1 MENNKTLVEQSG
13 FLPSTG
19 IRSYDSSV
27 PTQYDEAS
35 SLINEAKKQV
45 EKMKIGSYT
54 PSIRAIDPSEDADGD
69 DSDKSG
75 VDTSFDVDTS
85 FSKLNSVVGGAGSK
99 DPQKSKADSYN
110 KLNDMMKS
118 IRDRTRNT
126 YYGKQ
131 QSYGDIVSRNQ
142 AEENA
147 NFGVFGKG
155 TKVNITEAYDFLSNG
170 NAALAKFKSYMPG
183 RDNEDYYGK
192 RQSTWEKARNGVG
205 KLATKTALY
214 GVSGVIG
221 LLPAAYNL
229 IKTGSLSAAFDN
241 DFTRMVND
249 IDERIN
255 HSMAHYYTRE
265 ERNMGFL
272 ESLGTANFLFNDVI
286 GSGVSF
292 TTGAILS
299 AYLTGGLGVSSLGAV
314 GAKIGMRAAGK
325 MIASKVAASA
335 VKSTFGAYRAGAM
348 YGRAIG
354 NMAKVGINTL
364 VGAGWESSVEAQ
376 SFMKDSEQKYK
387 EYFKSMY
394 GRNPNQSEMTEF
406 RGSIANTANSIF
418 LANMGIVGL
427 SNYLLLGKY
436 MGLDSNFASKYIP
449 GISKAYDKTGKFVD
463 RYLFGL
469 GVKRS
474 TEESGKLVVTKANL
488 FQKSFGTIWNVS
500 KRPISEGVWEEG
512 MQGVAQRMGEDFIR
526 SRYDKT
532 YLGASASIVDS
543 FAKSV
548 ADQFTSREGLKE
560 VGIGALIGGMFGA
573 RNGVFGIFER
583 RNRARE
589 IEENVKNFNANN
601 AFTAQS
607 VKDQMRNLT
616 ELNAQMNDPNA
627 EMYSKFELSERMGLL
642 DDMAENFR
650 SMVNSLDD
658 SELASEMNTDAE
670 SVKRYKEDI
679 INDFDTK
686 LSNYQKA
693 SSFAE
698 AVTAETSS
706 DLYRANVANSVFQGL
721 DAEDRAIELA
731 KSIGDYVNDNNLSN
745 KINLFH
751 SLSSK
756 ADSVAK
762 RLRAMKIEMDALNE
776 EIERMATSPRR
787 VENGVDTEAER
798 IKEKTIKYEKLNE
811 IYKRLSTELL
821 NYTQEEFYASDPTNS
836 ARRLVESETM
846 TVEDILDAYDSVDK
860 LGAYIT
866 TDYGKKNPSDKKK
879 ADDLKGMV
887 LEYQRAITQYKVIRS
902 FMNSIQDKR
911 FMRHDFG
918 LFSKFMNDMVL
929 SEKESL
935 DSDRFA
941 QAPTGNTKTD
951 IEIDEMLNKGEISSD
966 EAFTMKVF
974 GHLNDVIL
982 PQEEQDI
989 VSDEEY
995 EAAMNDEPFSDDAY
1009 NRIVN
1014 KLFTG
1019 NVSLLSPREVE
1030 IYGKYKQ
1037 DFDEVVKS
1045 LGDSPV
1051 SMIQRTRDALE
1062 KVTTSDIK
1070 QQNDNVIDSVK
1081 SDLDEDA
1088 KKDLDENI
1096 KKYNELQNKKDN
1108 GEDVDESELE
1118 EAKNAIQSYGN
1129 DGGVDNLIAYVDQNR
1144 VIANGKTSDGTLS
1157 DFGSKEEHVAYLLNE
1172 EDPSSKSSGANV
1184 ESVQNPEILMARK
1197 ITSSSGDVTYEV
1209 SGLVA
1214 DKFINRTFTGLMTQ
1228 TSAEKM
1234 DNGKNKYT
1242 IYINGETITI
1252 MESPIHG
1259 RWMIDKAS
1267 ADVINKYTDV
1277 SIRDIGTAYTVI
1289 GEKSG
1294 DSIVPYRTGVG
1305 FGVNEGERIDSDT
1318 LAETKKGDTVD
1329 LEVDMNDSYNQELFK
1344 KYEDAVASQNEDAIA
1359 EAEKDLK
1366 NNLVIKVMR
1375 NKKFISVLKADTG
1388 GITGITSIRSAAF
1401 EKYKRNGRNSS
1412 KIELGTKKVAQT
1424 LPGRPNLVVDENG
1437 NARNF
1442 PITEKGAENVVDVG
1456 YALNGEVFLKNGSE
1470 YSVFPFATFT
1480 KKFKGTKVPV
1490 VVIKGRNG
1498 LNYLYPV
1505 SLKSVESSE
1514 GQMWINRINE
1524 MLDPENADII
1534 DLIQSDIQE
1543 LNAYLTRLGL
1553 DPSEYQVSLLTP
1565 IDGLRKAKEA
1575 IERESSI
1582 PDVYGWVTDQSRGVN
1597 DILLNDVEINIDL
1610 EGEMFVA
1617 PKIRISFGNVSSSNK
1632 KKSKSKIED
1641 SVEEEELP
1649 FDKNGNPNVIQEG
1662 ESKTE
1667 YESPSEGAEEAKGEE
1682 TPTPEEVISE
1692 QQQQVQAEQTQR
1704 QAGEKM
1710 EPAQGQQP
1718 TKSSGKK
1725 RNAKNFKS
1733 VVEDIEKHIEE
1744 NKMPKYANFF
1754 DFLARGIASGN
1765 IRFFIGKGKN
1775 GDIAEV
1781 LGLRK
1786 DPKTENKAG
1795 KISTKDGFTLNALIS
1810 SLKGEE
1816 NSVPIEGAEDP
1827 AVMGYISSRTD
1838 EQIEGEIINF
1848 LKFIQYK
1855 PSGALNYS
1863 LRTNGMPMKGEY
1875 ATEEEINEMVSK
1887 IDALVSSE
1895 VQQPSDPKIDEMA
1908 KAAKEGGR
1916 DGLIDTLKENISDLS
1931 EEEADNFVSDVI
1943 GHMESTGDN
1952 DKIDK
1957 IIGGLENGG
1966 QNEGGD
1972 NIRDEKAGSQKV
1984 DGEKQGQPGAA
1995 KPAQGNGVLSGPA
2008 KGEVK
2013 TRDTQKEVTEFSNI
2027 LKRII
2032 QGVKTGLSASDKKS
2046 YADFI
2051 RKISSGDNS
2060 VSKRMNNLL
2069 DNLTSEAKKVY
2080 ETIDDNKVSVT
2091 EDVASSFY
2099 KGIQYDPNFKQKI
2112 ASDLFDMMVN
2122 GVDSSIVDSVR
2133 NGLMNDLSDVVDM
2146 MTEDDASKNV
2156 DKIIARLEAISDNFS
2171 DIAIKNKF
2179 SPFGV
2184 EVAKVIDEASNSVTQ
2199 EKSYRIFEGGQPKK
2213 YVTVK
2218 GFAYGG
2224 ESAYT
2229 DLGDYATFEQIPY
2242 NVLSKNGIKEGLG
2255 IGKLREMGYTYVGG
2269 SDGSWIEK
2277 FDTRTGKIDMY
2288 NINTGEA
2295 FRAKMKES
2303 VKMNSFLRKLNQS
2316 GRDIQNLESSKSQE
2330 EVVRD
2335 QSLVDSSD
2343 NKDAKRETNT
2353 KC

>member
-35 SLINEAKKQV
+35 SLIDEAKKQV

-54 PSIRAIDPSEDADGD
+54 PSIRAIDPSEDADES

-170 NAALAKFKSYMPG
+170 NTALAKFKSYMPG

-221 LLPAAYNL
+221 ILPAAYNL

-325 MIASKVAASA
+325 MVASKVAASA

-406 RGSIANTANSIF
+406 RGSITNTANSIF

-449 GISKAYDKTGKFVD
+449 GISKAYDKTGKFID
-463 RYLFGL
+463 RHLFGL

-474 TEESGKLVVTKANL
+474 TEEAGKLVATKANL

-543 FAKSV
+543 FAKSI

-601 AFTAQS
+601 AFAAQS
-607 VKDQMRNLT
+607 VKDQMRNLA

-627 EMYSKFELSERMGLL
+627 EIYSKFELSERMGLL

-658 SELASEMNTDAE
+658 SELASEMNTDIE

-679 INDFDTK
+679 IKDFDSK

-706 DLYRANVANSVFQGL
+706 DLYRANVANSIFQGL

-731 KSIGDYVNDNNLSN
+731 NSIGDYVNDNNLSN

-776 EIERMATSPRR
+776 EIERMATSLRR

-887 LEYQRAITQYKVIRS
+887 LEYQKAITQYKVIRS

-918 LFSKFMNDMVL
+918 LFSKFMNDIVL
-929 SEKESL
+929 GEKESL
-935 DSDRFA
+935 DSDRFVQVA
-941 QAPTGNTKTD
+941 TGNTKTD
-951 IEIDEMLNKGEISSD
+951 AEIDEMLNKGELSSD

-989 VSDEEY
+989 VSDEEH
-995 EAAMNDEPFSDDAY
+995 EAAMEDPFSQPEVY
-1009 NRIVN
+1009 NRIVD

-1019 NVSLLSPREVE
+1019 NTSLLSPRERE

-1037 DFDEVVKS
+1037 DFDDYVQS

-1051 SMIQRTRDALE
+1051 SMIQRTRESLE
-1062 KVTTSDIK
+1062 KATTSDIK
-1070 QQNDNVIDSVK
+1070 QQNNNVVDSVK

-1108 GEDVDESELE
+1108 GEDVDEIELE

-1129 DGGVDNLIAYVDQNR
+1129 DGSVDNLIAYVDQNR

-1157 DFGSKEEHVAYLLNE
+1157 DFGSKEEQVADLLNE
-1172 EDPSSKSSGANV
+1172 EDPSDKSSGANI
-1184 ESVQNPEILMARK
+1184 ESAQNPEILMARK
-1197 ITSSSGDVTYEV
+1197 ITSSSGDVIYEV

-1214 DKFINRTFTGLMTQ
+1214 EKFIERAQFSIQFQMSTDKLP
-1228 TSAEKM
+1228 
-1234 DNGKNKYT
+1234 NGKNKYT
-1242 IYINGETITI
+1242 ISVSGDTITI
-1252 MESPIHG
+1252 IESPIHG

-1267 ADVINKYTDV
+1267 ADVINRYTNV

-1289 GEKSG
+1289 GERSG
-1294 DSIVPYRTGVG
+1294 DGIVPYRTGVG
-1305 FGVNEGERIDSDT
+1305 FGVNESDRIDSDV
-1318 LAETKKGDTVD
+1318 LAETKKGDKVE

-1344 KYEDAVASQNEDAIA
+1344 KYEGAVASQNEDAIA
-1359 EAEKDLK
+1359 EAEKELK
-1366 NNLVIKVMR
+1366 SNLVIKVM
-1375 NKKFISVLKADTG
+1375 KDGKFISVLKADTG
-1388 GITGITSIRSAAF
+1388 GITGISSIRSAAF
-1401 EKYKRNGRNSS
+1401 EKYKKNGQNSS
-1412 KIELGTKKVAQT
+1412 KIELGAKKVAQT

-1442 PITEKGAENVVDVG
+1442 PVTEKGAENVVDVG
-1456 YALNGEVFLKNGSE
+1456 YALNGEVFLKNGSK

-1480 KKFKGTKVPV
+1480 KKYKGTKVPV

-1505 SLKSVESSE
+1505 SLKSVYSAE
-1514 GQMWINRINE
+1514 GHMWVDRINE
-1524 MLDPENADII
+1524 MLDPENANMI

-1553 DPSEYQVSLLTP
+1553 DPAEYQVSLLTP
-1565 IDGLRKAKEA
+1565 IDGLRKAREA
-1575 IERESSI
+1575 ILNESSI
-1582 PDVYGWVTDQSRGVN
+1582 PDVYGWVTNQSRSVD

-1617 PKIRISFGNVSSSNK
+1617 PKIRISFGNVSSQKN

-1641 SVEEEELP
+1641 SAEEEELP

-1667 YESPSEGAEEAKGEE
+1667 DEGTEE
-1682 TPTPEEVISE
+1682 TYSEETSTPEEATPE
-1692 QQQQVQAEQTQR
+1692 QQQVEAAQPAQVQQSTQTQR
-1704 QAGEKM
+1704 QTGEKAGAAQ
-1710 EPAQGQQP
+1710 EQKPA
-1718 TKSSGKK
+1718 KSSGK

-1733 VVEDIEKHIEE
+1733 VVENIEKHRIEA
-1744 NKMPKYANFF
+1744 KKDSKYENFF

-1775 GDIAEV
+1775 GDIVKA
-1781 LGLRK
+1781 LGLDEDFRSSGGMSK
-1786 DPKTENKAG
+1786 IATEKG
-1795 KISTKDGFTLNALIS
+1795 ITLDELIN
-1810 SLKGEE
+1810 SLK
-1816 NSVPIEGAEDP
+1816 NSNEP
-1827 AVMGYISSRTD
+1827 AVSGYISSRTP
-1838 EQIEGEIINF
+1838 EQIKGEIKSF
-1848 LKFIQYK
+1848 LEYIRYK

-1863 LRTNGMPMKGEY
+1863 LRTNGMPIKGEY

-1895 VQQPSDPKIDEMA
+1895 VQQSSDSSIDEMD
-1908 KAAKEGGR
+1908 KALNEGR
-1916 DGLIDTLKENISDLS
+1916 MDDFMDLLNSKISNEFGGLS
-1931 EEEADNFVSDVI
+1931 EEEVSDYISDVTEYLQSEEEVYGSLI
-1943 GHMESTGDN
+1943 ESLNKKKEELKNGKQ
-1952 DKIDK
+1952 DK
-1957 IIGGLENGG
+1957 
-1966 QNEGGD
+1966 GGD
-1972 NIRDEKAGSQKV
+1972 NVRDKKAGSQKV
-1984 DGEKQGQPGAA
+1984 DGKKQGQPGTTE
-1995 KPAQGNGVLSGPA
+1995 PAQGNGVLSGPT
-2008 KGEVK
+2008 KGEV
-2013 TRDTQKEVTEFSNI
+2013 TTSGNRILPEDGQSNNKEV
-2027 LKRII
+2027 
-2032 QGVKTGLSASDKKS
+2032 
-2046 YADFI
+2046 
-2051 RKISSGDNS
+2051 
-2060 VSKRMNNLL
+2060 
-2069 DNLTSEAKKVY
+2069 
-2080 ETIDDNKVSVT
+2080 
-2091 EDVASSFY
+2091 
-2099 KGIQYDPNFKQKI
+2099 
-2112 ASDLFDMMVN
+2112 
-2122 GVDSSIVDSVR
+2122 SVR
-2133 NGLMNDLSDVVDM
+2133 
-2146 MTEDDASKNV
+2146 
-2156 DKIIARLEAISDNFS
+2156 
-2171 DIAIKNKF
+2171 
-2179 SPFGV
+2179 
-2184 EVAKVIDEASNSVTQ
+2184 
-2199 EKSYRIFEGGQPKK
+2199 
-2213 YVTVK
+2213 

-2224 ESAYT
+2224 
-2229 DLGDYATFEQIPY
+2229 DYAYENIKDKVESVEPIPDF
-2242 NVLSKNGIKEGLG
+2242 VIKSNGIKYGDG
-2255 IGKLREMGYTYVGG
+2255 SGKLGKLGYRRAG
-2269 SDGSWIEK
+2269 DSWYYK
-2277 FDTRTGKIDMY
+2277 FFNNSGKYDMY

-2295 FRAKMKES
+2295 FRIKPNIGVS
-2303 VKMNSFLRKLNQS
+2303 MNSLTRFLFQS
-2316 GRDIQNLESSKSQE
+2316 GRDIQNLESGKSQE

-2335 QSLVDSSD
+2335 QFLVDSSD
-2343 NKDAKRETNT
+2343 NNDAKRETNT

>member
-35 SLINEAKKQV
+35 SLIDEAKKQV

-54 PSIRAIDPSEDADGD
+54 PSIRAIDPSEDADES

-110 KLNDMMKS
+110 KLNAMMKS

-142 AEENA
+142 TEENA

-170 NAALAKFKSYMPG
+170 NTALAKFKSYMPG
-183 RDNEDYYGK
+183 RDNEDYYGR

-221 LLPAAYNL
+221 ILPAAYNL

-286 GSGVSF
+286 GSGLSF
-292 TTGAILS
+292 TTGAMLS
-299 AYLTGGLGVSSLGAV
+299 AYLSGGLGVSSFGSI
-314 GAKIGMRAAGK
+314 GAKIGMRYAGNVSRAVGAAKSAIGSLGAK
-325 MIASKVAASA
+325 VGIRAAERMTAAQVASSA
-335 VKSTFGAYRAGAM
+335 VKSAFGTYRAGAM

-354 NMAKVGINTL
+354 NIAKIGVNTL

-427 SNYLLLGKY
+427 SNYFLIGKY
-436 MGLDSNFASKYIP
+436 MGLNSRFASKYIP
-449 GISKAYDKTGKFVD
+449 GVRKAYDGTGDFINKH
-463 RYLFGL
+463 LFGL
-469 GVKRS
+469 GVKKS
-474 TEESGKLVVTKANL
+474 TEEAGKLVAVKGNL
-488 FQKSFGTIWNVS
+488 LQKSFATVWNVS
-500 KRPISEGVWEEG
+500 KRPLSEGFWEEG
-512 MQGVAQRMGEDFIR
+512 MQGIAQRMGEDFIR

-532 YLGASASIVDS
+532 YLGASASIADS
-543 FAKSV
+543 FAKSF

-560 VGIGALIGGMFGA
+560 VGIGALIGGLFGA

-583 RNRARE
+583 SNQAKV
-589 IEENVKNFNANN
+589 IDENVQKFNANN
-601 AFTAQS
+601 AFTSQS
-607 VKDQMRNLT
+607 VKAQMRNLA
-616 ELNAQMNDPNA
+616 ELNAQMNDPSA
-627 EMYSKFELSERMGLL
+627 EMYSKFKLSEKMGLL

-650 SMVNSLDD
+650 SMVESLDEN
-658 SELASEMNTDAE
+658 ELASEMNTDVE
-670 SVKRYKEDI
+670 NVKRYKEDI
-679 INDFDTK
+679 IKDFDAK

-706 DLYRANVANSVFQGL
+706 DLYRDNVENAVFQGL
-721 DAEDRAIELA
+721 DAEDRAIDLA
-731 KSIGDYVNDNNLSN
+731 NSIGDYVNDNNLSN

-762 RLRAMKIEMDALNE
+762 RLRAMKTEMDALNE
-776 EIERMATSPRR
+776 EIERMATNPRR
-787 VENGVDTEAER
+787 VENGVDMEAER

-836 ARRLVESETM
+836 ARRLVESEAM

-887 LEYQRAITQYKVIRS
+887 LEYQKAITQYKVIRS

-918 LFSKFMNDMVL
+918 LFSKFMNDIVL
-929 SEKESL
+929 GEKESL
-935 DSDRFA
+935 DSDRFVQVA
-941 QAPTGNTKTD
+941 TGNTKTD
-951 IEIDEMLNKGEISSD
+951 AEIDEMLNKGELSSD

-989 VSDEEY
+989 VSDEEH
-995 EAAMNDEPFSDDAY
+995 EAAMEDPFSQPEVY
-1009 NRIVN
+1009 NRIVD

-1019 NVSLLSPREVE
+1019 NTSLLSPRERE

-1037 DFDEVVKS
+1037 DFDDYVQS
-1045 LGDSPV
+1045 LGDNPV
-1051 SMIQRTRDALE
+1051 SMIQRTRESLE
-1062 KVTTSDIK
+1062 KATTNDIK
-1070 QQNDNVIDSVK
+1070 QQNNNVVDSVK
-1081 SDLDEDA
+1081 SDLDDDA

-1108 GEDVDESELE
+1108 GEDVDEAELE

-1157 DFGSKEEHVAYLLNE
+1157 DFGSKEEQVADLLNE
-1172 EDPSSKSSGANV
+1172 EDPSDKSSGANI
-1184 ESVQNPEILMARK
+1184 ESAQNPEILMARK
-1197 ITSSSGDVTYEV
+1197 ITSSSGDVIYEV

-1214 DKFINRTFTGLMTQ
+1214 EKFIERAQFSIQFQMSTDKLP
-1228 TSAEKM
+1228 
-1234 DNGKNKYT
+1234 NGKNKYT
-1242 IYINGETITI
+1242 IGVSGDTITI
-1252 MESPIHG
+1252 IESPIHG

-1267 ADVINKYTDV
+1267 ADVINRYTNV

-1289 GEKSG
+1289 GERSG
-1294 DSIVPYRTGVG
+1294 DGIVPYRTGVG
-1305 FGVNEGERIDSDT
+1305 FGVNESDRIDSDV
-1318 LAETKKGDTVD
+1318 LAETKKGDKVE

-1359 EAEKDLK
+1359 EAEKELK
-1366 NNLVIKVMR
+1366 SNLVIKVMR
-1375 NKKFISVLKADTG
+1375 NGKFISVLKADTG

-1401 EKYKRNGRNSS
+1401 EKYKKNGRNSS
-1412 KIELGTKKVAQT
+1412 KIELGAKKVAQT

-1442 PITEKGAENVVDVG
+1442 LVTEKGAENVVDVG
-1456 YALNGEVFLKNGSE
+1456 YALNGEVFLKNGSK

-1480 KKFKGTKVPV
+1480 KKYKGAKVPV

-1505 SLKSVESSE
+1505 SLKSVYSAE
-1514 GQMWINRINE
+1514 GHMWVDRINE
-1524 MLDPENADII
+1524 MLDPENANMI

-1553 DPSEYQVSLLTP
+1553 DPAEYQVSLLTP
-1565 IDGLRKAKEA
+1565 IDGLRKAREA
-1575 IERESSI
+1575 ILNESSI
-1582 PDVYGWVTDQSRGVN
+1582 PDVYGWVTNQSRSVD

-1617 PKIRISFGNVSSSNK
+1617 PKIRISFGNVSSQKN

-1641 SVEEEELP
+1641 SAEEEELP

-1667 YESPSEGAEEAKGEE
+1667 DEGPSEGAEETKGEE
-1682 TPTPEEVISE
+1682 APTPEEVVPE
-1692 QQQQVQAEQTQR
+1692 QQQQAQAEQAQQ
-1704 QAGEKM
+1704 QAGEKT

-1718 TKSSGKK
+1718 TKSSGK

-1754 DFLARGIASGN
+1754 DFLARGIASGD

-1775 GDIAEV
+1775 GDIIEEIG
-1781 LGLRK
+1781 LGEDFRKKGGASKIATKNGITLDRLIESLRGS
-1786 DPKTENKAG
+1786 DE
-1795 KISTKDGFTLNALIS
+1795 
-1810 SLKGEE
+1810 
-1816 NSVPIEGAEDP
+1816 P
-1827 AVMGYISSRTD
+1827 AVKGYMSSRSD
-1838 EQIEGEIINF
+1838 EQIRTEVKNF
-1848 LKFIQYK
+1848 LEYIQYK

-1863 LRTNGMPMKGEY
+1863 LRANGMDAKGEY
-1875 ATEEEINEMVSK
+1875 FTEEEVKEMVSK

-1895 VQQPSDPKIDEMA
+1895 VQQSSDSSIDEMD
-1908 KAAKEGGR
+1908 KALNEGR
-1916 DGLIDTLKENISDLS
+1916 MDDFMDLLNSKISNEFGELS
-1931 EEEADNFVSDVI
+1931 EEEVSDYISDVTEYLQSEEEVYGSLI
-1943 GHMESTGDN
+1943 ESLNKKKEELKNGKQ
-1952 DKIDK
+1952 DK
-1957 IIGGLENGG
+1957 
-1966 QNEGGD
+1966 GGD
-1972 NIRDEKAGSQKV
+1972 NVRDEKAGSQKV
-1984 DGEKQGQPGAA
+1984 DEKKQGQPGEVEPV
-1995 KPAQGNGVLSGPA
+1995 KGNGVLPGPA
-2008 KGEVK
+2008 KGEVAIGGNRILEEK
-2013 TRDTQKEVTEFSNI
+2013 QSNTKEV
-2027 LKRII
+2027 
-2032 QGVKTGLSASDKKS
+2032 
-2046 YADFI
+2046 
-2051 RKISSGDNS
+2051 
-2060 VSKRMNNLL
+2060 
-2069 DNLTSEAKKVY
+2069 
-2080 ETIDDNKVSVT
+2080 
-2091 EDVASSFY
+2091 
-2099 KGIQYDPNFKQKI
+2099 
-2112 ASDLFDMMVN
+2112 
-2122 GVDSSIVDSVR
+2122 SVR
-2133 NGLMNDLSDVVDM
+2133 
-2146 MTEDDASKNV
+2146 
-2156 DKIIARLEAISDNFS
+2156 
-2171 DIAIKNKF
+2171 
-2179 SPFGV
+2179 
-2184 EVAKVIDEASNSVTQ
+2184 
-2199 EKSYRIFEGGQPKK
+2199 
-2213 YVTVK
+2213 

-2224 ESAYT
+2224 DSAYENIK
-2229 DLGDYATFEQIPY
+2229 DKANSIEPIPDA
-2242 NVLSKNGIKEGLG
+2242 VIKRNGIKYGTGYGDLVN
-2255 IGKLREMGYTYVGG
+2255 KLKYKQAGG
-2269 SDGSWIEK
+2269 SWYYK
-2277 FDTRTGKIDMY
+2277 FYMNTGVYDMY

-2295 FRAKMKES
+2295 FRI
-2303 VKMNSFLRKLNQS
+2303 KLNLGVKINSIVRSLGQS
-2316 GRDIQNLESSKSQE
+2316 GREIENLESGKSQE

-2343 NKDAKRETNT
+2343 NNDAKRETNA

>member
-19 IRSYDSSV
+19 IRSYDDNV
-27 PTQYDEAS
+27 PTQYDEES
-35 SLINEAKKQV
+35 SLIEEAKAQV
-45 EKMKIGSYT
+45 SNMKIGSYT
-54 PSIRAIDPSEDADGD
+54 PSIRAIDPSEDADGN

-75 VDTSFDVDTS
+75 VDTSFDVDAS

-99 DPQKSKADSYN
+99 DPQKSKEDSYN
-110 KLNDMMKS
+110 KLNTMMKS
-118 IRDRTRNT
+118 IRERTRNT

-142 AEENA
+142 VEENA

-170 NAALAKFKSYMPG
+170 NTALAKFKSYMPG

-286 GSGVSF
+286 GSGLSF
-292 TTGAILS
+292 TTGAMLS
-299 AYLTGGLGVSSLGAV
+299 AYLSGGLGVSSFGSI
-314 GAKIGMRAAGK
+314 GAKIGMRYAGNVARAVGAAKSAVGSLGAK
-325 MIASKVAASA
+325 VGIRAAERMTAAQVASSA
-335 VKSTFGAYRAGAM
+335 VKSAFGTYRAGAM

-354 NMAKVGINTL
+354 NIAKIGVNTL

-406 RGSIANTANSIF
+406 RGSIADTANSIF

-427 SNYLLLGKY
+427 SNYFLIGKY
-436 MGLDSNFASKYIP
+436 MGLNSRFASKYIP
-449 GISKAYDKTGKFVD
+449 GVRKAYDGTGDFLNKH
-463 RYLFGL
+463 LFGL
-469 GVKRS
+469 GVKKS
-474 TEESGKLVVTKANL
+474 TEEAGKLVAVKGNL
-488 FQKSFGTIWNVS
+488 LQKSFATVWNVS
-500 KRPISEGVWEEG
+500 KRPLSEGFWEEG
-512 MQGVAQRMGEDFIR
+512 MQGIAQRMGEDFIR

-532 YLGASASIVDS
+532 YLGASASIADS
-543 FAKSV
+543 FAKSF

-560 VGIGALIGGMFGA
+560 VGIGALIGGLFGA
-573 RNGVFGIFER
+573 RNGVFGLFER
-583 RNRARE
+583 SNQAKT

-601 AFTAQS
+601 AFISQS
-607 VKDQMRNLT
+607 VKSQMRNLA
-616 ELNAQMNDPNA
+616 ELNAQMNDPSA
-627 EMYSKFELSERMGLL
+627 EMISKFKLSEDMGLL
-642 DDMAENFR
+642 DDMADNFR
-650 SMVNSLDD
+650 SMVESLDEN
-658 SELASEMNTDAE
+658 ELASEMNTDVA
-670 SVKRYKEDI
+670 SVKKYKEDI
-679 INDFDTK
+679 ISDFDAK
-686 LSNYQKA
+686 LSNYRKA

-706 DLYRANVANSVFQGL
+706 DLYRDNVTNAVFQGL

-731 KSIGDYVNDNNLSN
+731 KSIGNYVNDNNLSN

-751 SLSSK
+751 SLSGK

-762 RLRAMKIEMDALNE
+762 RLRAMKTEMDALNE

-846 TVEDILDAYDSVDK
+846 AVEDILDAYDLVDK
-860 LGAYIT
+860 LSAYIT

-887 LEYQRAITQYKVIRS
+887 LEYQKAITQYKVIRS
-902 FMNSIQDKR
+902 FINSIQDKR

-929 SEKESL
+929 GEKESL
-935 DSDRFA
+935 DSDRFV
-941 QAPTGNTKTD
+941 QAPTGNTKTGA
-951 IEIDEMLNKGEISSD
+951 EIDEMLNKGEISSD

-989 VSDEEY
+989 VSDEEH
-995 EAAMNDEPFSDDAY
+995 EAAMEDLFSQPEIY
-1009 NRIVN
+1009 NRIVD

-1019 NVSLLSPREVE
+1019 NISLLSPRERE

-1037 DFDEVVKS
+1037 DFDDYVQS

-1051 SMIQRTRDALE
+1051 LMIQRTRESLE
-1062 KVTTSDIK
+1062 KATTSDIK
-1070 QQNDNVIDSVK
+1070 QQNNNVVDSVK
-1081 SDLDEDA
+1081 SDLDEDS

-1108 GEDVDESELE
+1108 GEDVDEAELE

-1129 DGGVDNLIAYVDQNR
+1129 EGGVDNLIAYVDQNR

-1157 DFGSKEEHVAYLLNE
+1157 DFGSKEEHVTYLLNE

-1214 DKFINRTFTGLMTQ
+1214 EKFINRAFTGLMTQ
-1228 TSAEKM
+1228 TSVEKM

-1242 IYINGETITI
+1242 IYINGETVTI

-1259 RWMIDKAS
+1259 RWMMDKAS

-1289 GEKSG
+1289 GKKSG
-1294 DSIVPYRTGVG
+1294 NSIVPYRTGVG

-1318 LAETKKGDTVD
+1318 LAETKKGDMVE

-1344 KYEDAVASQNEDAIA
+1344 KYEDAVASQDKDAIA
-1359 EAEKDLK
+1359 KAEKDLK

-1375 NKKFISVLKADTG
+1375 NGKFISVLKADTG

-1401 EKYKRNGRNSS
+1401 EKYKKNGQNSS

-1524 MLDPENADII
+1524 MLDPENADMI

-1553 DPSEYQVSLLTP
+1553 DPAEYQVSLITP
-1565 IDGLRKAKEA
+1565 IDGLRKAKEV

-1582 PDVYGWVTDQSRGVN
+1582 PDVYGWVMDQSRSVN

-1617 PKIRISFGNVSSSNK
+1617 PKIRIAFGNVSSSKK

-1641 SVEEEELP
+1641 SAEEEELP

-1662 ESKTE
+1662 ESRTE
-1667 YESPSEGAEEAKGEE
+1667 DEYTGETQSEESS
-1682 TPTPEEVISE
+1682 TPEEVTPK
-1692 QQQQVQAEQTQR
+1692 QQQAEATQPDQTQ
-1704 QAGEKM
+1704 QAAQTQQQTGEKEGSAQEQ
-1710 EPAQGQQP
+1710 EPA
-1718 TKSSGKK
+1718 KSTGK

-1733 VVEDIEKHIEE
+1733 VVEDIEKHIEA

-1765 IRFFIGKGKN
+1765 IRFFRGKGKN

-1786 DPKTENKAG
+1786 DPKTENKAS
-1795 KISTKDGFTLNALIS
+1795 KISTKDGFTLDALIS
-1810 SLKGEE
+1810 SLKGGKS
-1816 NSVPIEGAEDP
+1816 SVSIEGADDP
-1827 AVMGYISSRTD
+1827 AVTGYISSRSD
-1838 EQIEGEIINF
+1838 DQIKGEVINF

-1863 LRTNGMPMKGEY
+1863 LRVNGMNTKGEY
-1875 ATEEEINEMVSK
+1875 ATEEEIRKMMSD
-1887 IDALVSSE
+1887 IDALASSE
-1895 VQQPSDPKIDEMA
+1895 VQQPSNLGTDSKIDEIA

-1916 DGLIDTLKENISDLS
+1916 DGLIDTLKDNIGDLS
-1931 EEEADNFVSDVI
+1931 EEEADSFISDVI
-1943 GHMESTGDN
+1943 DHMESTEGN
-1952 DKIDK
+1952 DEIDK
-1957 IIGGLENGG
+1957 IIGELENGG

-1972 NIRDEKAGSQKV
+1972 NVRDEKAGSQKV
-1984 DGEKQGQPGAA
+1984 DEEKQGQSGAA
-1995 KPAQGNGVLSGPA
+1995 EPAQGNGVLPGPA
-2008 KGEVK
+2008 KGEVA
-2013 TRDTQKEVTEFSNI
+2013 TGGNRILPEDGQSNNKEV
-2027 LKRII
+2027 
-2032 QGVKTGLSASDKKS
+2032 
-2046 YADFI
+2046 
-2051 RKISSGDNS
+2051 
-2060 VSKRMNNLL
+2060 
-2069 DNLTSEAKKVY
+2069 
-2080 ETIDDNKVSVT
+2080 
-2091 EDVASSFY
+2091 
-2099 KGIQYDPNFKQKI
+2099 
-2112 ASDLFDMMVN
+2112 
-2122 GVDSSIVDSVR
+2122 SVR
-2133 NGLMNDLSDVVDM
+2133 
-2146 MTEDDASKNV
+2146 
-2156 DKIIARLEAISDNFS
+2156 
-2171 DIAIKNKF
+2171 
-2179 SPFGV
+2179 
-2184 EVAKVIDEASNSVTQ
+2184 
-2199 EKSYRIFEGGQPKK
+2199 
-2213 YVTVK
+2213 

-2224 ESAYT
+2224 DFAYENIK
-2229 DLGDYATFEQIPY
+2229 DKIENIEPIPDF
-2242 NVLSKNGIKEGLG
+2242 VMKKNGIRYGDG
-2255 IGKLREMGYTYVGG
+2255 SGKLGKLGYRQA
-2269 SDGSWIEK
+2269 SGSWYYK
-2277 FDTRTGKIDMY
+2277 FYNNSGKYDMY
-2288 NINTGEA
+2288 NINTGES
-2295 FRAKMKES
+2295 FR
-2303 VKMNSFLRKLNQS
+2303 VKPNIGVNMNSLTRFLGQS

-2343 NKDAKRETNT
+2343 NNDAKRETNT

>member
-1 MENNKTLVEQSG
+1 MDSNKTLVEQSG

-54 PSIRAIDPSEDADGD
+54 PSIRAIDPSEDADGN

-99 DPQKSKADSYN
+99 DPQKSKEDSYN

-155 TKVNITEAYDFLSNG
+155 TKINITEAYDFLSNG
-170 NAALAKFKSYMPG
+170 NIALAKFKSYMPG

-325 MIASKVAASA
+325 MVASKVAASA

-406 RGSIANTANSIF
+406 RGSITNTANSIF

-449 GISKAYDKTGKFVD
+449 GISKVYDKTGKFID

-474 TEESGKLVVTKANL
+474 TEEAGKLVAIKANL

-560 VGIGALIGGMFGA
+560 IGIGALIGGMFGA

-607 VKDQMRNLT
+607 VKDQMRNLA

-658 SELASEMNTDAE
+658 SELASEMNTDVE

-679 INDFDTK
+679 IKDFDAK

-751 SLSSK
+751 SLSGK

-762 RLRAMKIEMDALNE
+762 RLRAMKTEMDALND

-787 VENGVDTEAER
+787 IENGVDTEAER

-836 ARRLVESETM
+836 ARKLVESETM

-860 LGAYIT
+860 LSAYII

-879 ADDLKGMV
+879 AEDLKGMV

-929 SEKESL
+929 GEKESL

-951 IEIDEMLNKGEISSD
+951 VEIDEMLNKGEISSD

-982 PQEEQDI
+982 PKEEQDI
-989 VSDEEY
+989 VSNEEH
-995 EAAMNDEPFSDDAY
+995 EAAMKDPFSQPEVY
-1009 NRIVN
+1009 NRIVD

-1019 NVSLLSPREVE
+1019 NISSLSPRERE

-1037 DFDEVVKS
+1037 DFDDYVQS

-1051 SMIQRTRDALE
+1051 SMIQRTRESLE
-1062 KVTTSDIK
+1062 KATTSDIK
-1070 QQNDNVIDSVK
+1070 QQNNNVVDSVK
-1081 SDLDEDA
+1081 SDLDDDA

-1108 GEDVDESELE
+1108 GEDVDETELE
-1118 EAKNAIQSYGN
+1118 EAKNAIQSHGN

-1157 DFGSKEEHVAYLLNE
+1157 DFGSKEEQVADLLNE
-1172 EDPSSKSSGANV
+1172 EDPSDKSSGANI
-1184 ESVQNPEILMARK
+1184 ESAQNPEILMAKK
-1197 ITSSSGDVTYEV
+1197 ITSSSGDVIYEV

-1214 DKFINRTFTGLMTQ
+1214 EKFIERAQFSIQFQMSTDKLP
-1228 TSAEKM
+1228 
-1234 DNGKNKYT
+1234 NGKNKYT
-1242 IYINGETITI
+1242 ISVNGDTITI
-1252 MESPIHG
+1252 IESPIHG
-1259 RWMIDKAS
+1259 RWTIDKAS
-1267 ADVINKYTDV
+1267 TDVINRYTNV
-1277 SIRDIGTAYTVI
+1277 SIKDIGTAYTVI
-1289 GEKSG
+1289 GERSG
-1294 DSIVPYRTGVG
+1294 DGIVPYRTGVG
-1305 FGVNEGERIDSDT
+1305 FGVNESDRIDSDV
-1318 LAETKKGDTVD
+1318 LAETKKGDKVE

-1359 EAEKDLK
+1359 EAEKELK
-1366 NNLVIKVMR
+1366 SNLVIKVMR
-1375 NKKFISVLKADTG
+1375 NGKFISVLKADTG

-1401 EKYKRNGRNSS
+1401 EKYKKNGQNSS

-1442 PITEKGAENVVDVG
+1442 PVTEKGAENVVDIG
-1456 YALNGEVFLKNGSE
+1456 YALNGEVFLKNGSK

-1480 KKFKGTKVPV
+1480 KKYKGAKVPV

-1505 SLKSVESSE
+1505 SLKSVYSAE
-1514 GQMWINRINE
+1514 GHMWLDRINE
-1524 MLDPENADII
+1524 ILDPKNADMM

-1553 DPSEYQVSLLTP
+1553 DPAEYQVSLLTP
-1565 IDGLRKAKEA
+1565 IDGLRKAREA
-1575 IERESSI
+1575 ILNESSI
-1582 PDVYGWVTDQSRGVN
+1582 PDVYGWVTDQSRDVN

-1617 PKIRISFGNVSSSNK
+1617 PKIRISFGNVSSQKN

-1641 SVEEEELP
+1641 SAEEEELP

-1662 ESKTE
+1662 EGKTE
-1667 YESPSEGAEEAKGEE
+1667 DEGPSEGTEEAKGEE
-1682 TPTPEEVISE
+1682 TPTPEEVVPE
-1692 QQQQVQAEQTQR
+1692 QQQQAQAEQAQ
-1704 QAGEKM
+1704 QKAGEKT

-1718 TKSSGKK
+1718 TKSSGK

-1754 DFLARGIASGN
+1754 DFLARGIASGD

-1775 GDIAEV
+1775 GDIIEEIG
-1781 LGLRK
+1781 LGEDFRKKGGASKIATKNGITLDRLIESLRGS
-1786 DPKTENKAG
+1786 DEPVV
-1795 KISTKDGFTLNALIS
+1795 
-1810 SLKGEE
+1810 KGY
-1816 NSVPIEGAEDP
+1816 
-1827 AVMGYISSRTD
+1827 MSSRSD
-1838 EQIEGEIINF
+1838 EQIRTEVKNF
-1848 LKFIQYK
+1848 LGYIRYK

-1863 LRTNGMPMKGEY
+1863 LRANGMDAKGEY
-1875 ATEEEINEMVSK
+1875 STEEEIKEMVSK
-1887 IDALVSSE
+1887 IDTLVSSE
-1895 VQQPSDPKIDEMA
+1895 AQEPSDSSLDEMD
-1908 KAAKEGGR
+1908 KALNEGRMDDFMYLLNSKIFNEFG
-1916 DGLIDTLKENISDLS
+1916 ELS
-1931 EEEADNFVSDVI
+1931 EEEVSDYISDVTEYLQSEEETYGSLI
-1943 GHMESTGDN
+1943 ESLNKKKEKLKNGRQ
-1952 DKIDK
+1952 DK
-1957 IIGGLENGG
+1957 
-1966 QNEGGD
+1966 GGD

-1984 DGEKQGQPGAA
+1984 DEKKQGQPGAA
-1995 KPAQGNGVLSGPA
+1995 EPVKGNGVLPGPA
-2008 KGEVK
+2008 KGEVA
-2013 TRDTQKEVTEFSNI
+2013 TGGNRIIPEDGQSNNKEV
-2027 LKRII
+2027 
-2032 QGVKTGLSASDKKS
+2032 
-2046 YADFI
+2046 
-2051 RKISSGDNS
+2051 
-2060 VSKRMNNLL
+2060 
-2069 DNLTSEAKKVY
+2069 
-2080 ETIDDNKVSVT
+2080 
-2091 EDVASSFY
+2091 
-2099 KGIQYDPNFKQKI
+2099 
-2112 ASDLFDMMVN
+2112 
-2122 GVDSSIVDSVR
+2122 SVR
-2133 NGLMNDLSDVVDM
+2133 
-2146 MTEDDASKNV
+2146 
-2156 DKIIARLEAISDNFS
+2156 
-2171 DIAIKNKF
+2171 
-2179 SPFGV
+2179 
-2184 EVAKVIDEASNSVTQ
+2184 
-2199 EKSYRIFEGGQPKK
+2199 
-2213 YVTVK
+2213 

-2224 ESAYT
+2224 DSAYENIKDKVESVESIP
-2229 DLGDYATFEQIPY
+2229 DLVIK
-2242 NVLSKNGIKEGLG
+2242 KNGIRYGDGREKL
-2255 IGKLREMGYTYVGG
+2255 GKLGYRQAGG
-2269 SDGSWIEK
+2269 SWYYK
-2277 FDTRTGKIDMY
+2277 FFSNSGKYDMY

-2295 FRAKMKES
+2295 FR
-2303 VKMNSFLRKLNQS
+2303 VKPNIGVSMNSLTRLLFQS
-2316 GRDIQNLESSKSQE
+2316 VRDIQNLESSKSQE
-2330 EVVRD
+2330 EMIRD
-2335 QSLVDSSD
+2335 QSLVDFSD
-2343 NKDAKRETNT
+2343 NNDAKRETNT

>member
-1 MENNKTLVEQSG
+1 MDSNKTLVEQSG

-54 PSIRAIDPSEDADGD
+54 PSIRAIDPSEDADES

-75 VDTSFDVDTS
+75 VDTSFDVETS

-110 KLNDMMKS
+110 KLNAMMKS

-131 QSYGDIVSRNQ
+131 QSYGDIVSRSQ

-155 TKVNITEAYDFLSNG
+155 TKINITEAYDFLSNG
-170 NAALAKFKSYMPG
+170 NTALAKFKGYMPG
-183 RDNEDYYGK
+183 RNNEDYYGR

-221 LLPAAYNL
+221 ILPAAYNL

-325 MIASKVAASA
+325 MVASKVAASA

-394 GRNPNQSEMTEF
+394 GRNPNQSETTEF
-406 RGSIANTANSIF
+406 RGSITNTANSIF

-449 GISKAYDKTGKFVD
+449 GISKAYDKTGKFID
-463 RYLFGL
+463 RHLFGL

-474 TEESGKLVVTKANL
+474 TEEAGKLVATKANL

-543 FAKSV
+543 FAKSI

-560 VGIGALIGGMFGA
+560 VGIGALIGGMFGV

-601 AFTAQS
+601 AFTVQS
-607 VKDQMRNLT
+607 VKDQMRNLA

-627 EMYSKFELSERMGLL
+627 EMYSKFELSDRMGLL

-650 SMVNSLDD
+650 SMINSLDD
-658 SELASEMNTDAE
+658 SELASEMNTDVE

-679 INDFDTK
+679 IRDFDTK

-731 KSIGDYVNDNNLSN
+731 NSIGDYVNDNNLSN

-762 RLRAMKIEMDALNE
+762 RLRAMKTEMDTLNE

-821 NYTQEEFYASDPTNS
+821 NYAQEEFYASDPTNS
-836 ARRLVESETM
+836 ARKLVESETM

-860 LGAYIT
+860 LSAYIA

-879 ADDLKGMV
+879 AEDLKGMV
-887 LEYQRAITQYKVIRS
+887 LEYQKAITQYKVIRS
-902 FMNSIQDKR
+902 FMNSMQDKR

-929 SEKESL
+929 GEKESL
-935 DSDRFA
+935 DSDRFVQVA
-941 QAPTGNTKTD
+941 TGNTKTD
-951 IEIDEMLNKGEISSD
+951 AEIDEMLNKGELSSD

-989 VSDEEY
+989 VSDEEH
-995 EAAMNDEPFSDDAY
+995 EAAMENPFSQPEVY
-1009 NRIVN
+1009 NRIVD

-1019 NVSLLSPREVE
+1019 NISLLSPRERE

-1037 DFDEVVKS
+1037 DFDDYVQS

-1051 SMIQRTRDALE
+1051 SMIQRTRESLE
-1062 KVTTSDIK
+1062 KATTSDIK
-1070 QQNDNVIDSVK
+1070 QQNDNVVDSVK

-1108 GEDVDESELE
+1108 GEDVDETELE

-1129 DGGVDNLIAYVDQNR
+1129 DGGVDNLIAYVDQSR

-1157 DFGSKEEHVAYLLNE
+1157 DFGSKEEQVADLLNE
-1172 EDPSSKSSGANV
+1172 EDPSSKSIGANV

-1197 ITSSSGDVTYEV
+1197 ITSSSGDITYEV

-1214 DKFINRTFTGLMTQ
+1214 EKFISKILFQDQVQ
-1228 TSAEKM
+1228 TDINVEKLP
-1234 DNGKNKYT
+1234 NGKNKYT
-1242 IYINGETITI
+1242 ISINGETATI
-1252 MESPIHG
+1252 IESPIHG

-1267 ADVINKYTDV
+1267 ADVLNKYTDV

-1289 GEKSG
+1289 GKREG

-1305 FGVNEGERIDSDT
+1305 FGVNEGERIDPDA
-1318 LAETKKGDTVD
+1318 LAETKKGDTVE

-1344 KYEDAVASQNEDAIA
+1344 KYEDAIASQNEDAIA

-1375 NKKFISVLKADTG
+1375 NGKFISVLKADTG

-1401 EKYKRNGRNSS
+1401 EKYKKNGRNSS
-1412 KIELGTKKVAQT
+1412 KIELGAKKVAQT

-1480 KKFKGTKVPV
+1480 KKYKGTKVPV

-1505 SLKSVESSE
+1505 SLKSVYSAE
-1514 GQMWINRINE
+1514 GHMWVDRINE
-1524 MLDPENADII
+1524 MLDPENADMI

-1553 DPSEYQVSLLTP
+1553 DPAEYQVSLLTP
-1565 IDGLRKAKEA
+1565 IDGLRKARET

-1582 PDVYGWVTDQSRGVN
+1582 PDVYGWIMDQNRSVD

-1617 PKIRISFGNVSSSNK
+1617 PKIRILFGNVSSSNK
-1632 KKSKSKIED
+1632 KKNKSKIED
-1641 SVEEEELP
+1641 STEEEELP
-1649 FDKNGNPNVIQEG
+1649 FDKDGNPNVIQEG
-1662 ESKTE
+1662 ENKTE
-1667 YESPSEGAEEAKGEE
+1667 DGGTEE
-1682 TPTPEEVISE
+1682 TQSEEPSTLEEVTPE
-1692 QQQQVQAEQTQR
+1692 QQQTEAERPAQVQQATQAQQQT
-1704 QAGEKM
+1704 GEKT

-1733 VVEDIEKHIEE
+1733 VVEDIEKHIEK

-1754 DFLARGIASGN
+1754 DFLARGIASGD

-1775 GDIAEV
+1775 GDIIEEIG
-1781 LGLRK
+1781 LGEDFRKKGGASKIATKNGITLDRLIESLRGS
-1786 DPKTENKAG
+1786 DE
-1795 KISTKDGFTLNALIS
+1795 
-1810 SLKGEE
+1810 
-1816 NSVPIEGAEDP
+1816 P
-1827 AVMGYISSRTD
+1827 AVKGYMSSRSD
-1838 EQIEGEIINF
+1838 EQIRAEVKNF
-1848 LKFIQYK
+1848 LEYIQYK

-1863 LRTNGMPMKGEY
+1863 LRANGMDAKGEY
-1875 ATEEEINEMVSK
+1875 FTEEEIKEMVSK
-1887 IDALVSSE
+1887 IDALASSE
-1895 VQQPSDPKIDEMA
+1895 VQQSSDSSIYEMDNALNEGRMDDFMDLLNSKISNEFG
-1908 KAAKEGGR
+1908 E
-1916 DGLIDTLKENISDLS
+1916 LS
-1931 EEEADNFVSDVI
+1931 EEEVSDYISDVTEYLQSEEEVYGSLI
-1943 GHMESTGDN
+1943 ESLN
-1952 DKIDK
+1952 KK
-1957 IIGGLENGG
+1957 KEELKNGK
-1966 QNEGGD
+1966 QNKGGD
-1972 NIRDEKAGSQKV
+1972 NVRNEKAGGQKV

-1995 KPAQGNGVLSGPA
+1995 ESAQGNGVLPGPA
-2008 KGEVK
+2008 KGEVTTGGNRILEEK
-2013 TRDTQKEVTEFSNI
+2013 QSNIKEV
-2027 LKRII
+2027 
-2032 QGVKTGLSASDKKS
+2032 
-2046 YADFI
+2046 
-2051 RKISSGDNS
+2051 
-2060 VSKRMNNLL
+2060 
-2069 DNLTSEAKKVY
+2069 
-2080 ETIDDNKVSVT
+2080 
-2091 EDVASSFY
+2091 
-2099 KGIQYDPNFKQKI
+2099 
-2112 ASDLFDMMVN
+2112 
-2122 GVDSSIVDSVR
+2122 SVR
-2133 NGLMNDLSDVVDM
+2133 
-2146 MTEDDASKNV
+2146 
-2156 DKIIARLEAISDNFS
+2156 
-2171 DIAIKNKF
+2171 
-2179 SPFGV
+2179 
-2184 EVAKVIDEASNSVTQ
+2184 
-2199 EKSYRIFEGGQPKK
+2199 
-2213 YVTVK
+2213 

-2224 ESAYT
+2224 DSAYENIS
-2229 DLGDYATFEQIPY
+2229 DKVSSVEPIPGA
-2242 NVLSKNGIKEGLG
+2242 VMKMNGIRYGAGYGDLVN
-2255 IGKLREMGYTYVGG
+2255 KLKYNHAGG
-2269 SDGSWIEK
+2269 SWYYK
-2277 FDTRTGKIDMY
+2277 FYINTGVYDMY

-2295 FRAKMKES
+2295 FRM
-2303 VKMNSFLRKLNQS
+2303 KLNLGVNARSLVIPLGQS
-2316 GRDIQNLESSKSQE
+2316 GRNIQNLESSKSHE

-2343 NKDAKRETNT
+2343 NNDAKRETNT